1 MFYFTAVL
9 GEIVAPGTLP
19 KTFERS
25 TPVKAFTAGGIWP
38 TSRVMSD
45 VVLSGPPISTI
56 SSVLA
61 RGAATSAAIWNKKI
75 IKGKLVTAVWNI

>member
-1 MFYFTAVL
+1 MVVFGVM
-9 GEIVAPGTLP
+9 VAPGTLL
-19 KTFERS
+19 KTLERS

-38 TSRVMSD
+38 TRRVKSD

-61 RGAATSAAIWNKKI
+61 RGAATSAAIWNEINNK
-75 IKGKLVTAVWNI
+75 

>member
-1 MFYFTAVL
+1 MFYFTSAVL

-19 KTFERS
+19 KTLDRS

-38 TSRVMSD
+38 TSLVMSD
-45 VVLSGPPISTI
+45 VVLSGPPINTI

-61 RGAATSAAIWNKKI
+61 RGAATSAAICNKN
-75 IKGKLVTAVWNI
+75 TR